1 MNPAVGHFQCLQTNP
16 ALVSVW
22 FFMLLLRVDHW
33 NNDLE
38 RLVLVTDSSLLVFK
52 YDFVLFNCER
62 FMRVPLNFVDRISYG
77 GFSFPKASL
86 LK

>member
-1 MNPAVGHFQCLQTNP
+1 MAQLFPFN
-16 ALVSVW
+16 VSKQIQRLSQSCFV
-22 FFMLLLRVDHW
+22 LLLRVDHW

-62 FMRVPLNFVDRISYG
+62 FMRVPLNLVDRISYG